1 MSDGRMLGLEASGPQ
16 MEACRK
22 WSDQTTDQILFGGA
36 KYGGKSYLGCNLIFS
51 DALTYPD
58 TAYFISRHQLNDLRK
73 HTRLSIE
80 EVFRD
85 WGLKMDDYVKFNG
98 MDNYYECLKTR
109 SPVFFLEGKELPSD
123 PLFERFGSMQFT
135 RGWIEEGGEFADL
148 AIENLNATVGR
159 KNNAKYGLRGKL
171 LITCNPKK
179 NILYR
184 KFYKPW
190 REGSLPDNLAF
201 VRSLA
206 TDNVKGDKEYIYKLS
221 QMKDPTMR
229 ARLWLGDW
237 EYDDDPATL
246 MGYDAIM
253 DLFTNVVDEGDK
265 YASVDVARYGSDKT
279 VISLWNG
286 LTWYRRIVMEK
297 ASVPQVAEA
306 VRQASEEEKI
316 PRSHIV
322 VDDDGVGGGVA
333 DMLPGCVRFNGGGKP
348 IEVKGQEQN
357 YKNLK
362 AQCSYALADRVNTRS
377 VAISFAGHED
387 SISEDLGWVK
397 RDKMD
402 HDTKLCILP
411 KEKVKEGLGRSPDD
425 ADVMMMRM
433 VFELRGTGQMNTS
446 LYRKANTFERLARR
460 EAFRNIRPR

>member
-1 MSDGRMLGLEASGPQ
+1 MPTLS
-16 MEACRK
+16 RK
-22 WSDQTTDQILFGGA
+22 QDKAWECLTDATHTEVLYGGA
-36 KYGGKSYLGCNLIFS
+36 AGGGKSWLGCVWLIGMAIQYKGSRWLMGRAVGKTLKETTLNSFFDVCGS
-51 DALTYPD
+51 AGMKHGEDYTYNAQTGTITVGRSTIILKD
-58 TAYFISRHQLNDLRK
+58 LFAY
-73 HTRLSIE
+73 
-80 EVFRD
+80 
-85 WGLKMDDYVKFNG
+85 
-98 MDNYYECLKTR
+98 
-109 SPVFFLEGKELPSD
+109 PSD
-123 PLFERFGSMQFT
+123 PNFDDLGSLEITGAFIDEANQITEKAKAIVGSRIRYKLDEFGIIPKMLLT
-135 RGWIEEGGEFADL
+135 CNPAKNWVYREFYAPAIAGTLPAHRAFIPALVTDNPNISPHY
-148 AIENLNATVGR
+148 IENLRRMTG
-159 KNNAKYGLRGKL
+159 
-171 LITCNPKK
+171 
-179 NILYR
+179 
-184 KFYKPW
+184 
-190 REGSLPDNLAF
+190 PD
-201 VRSLA
+201 
-206 TDNVKGDKEYIYKLS
+206 
-221 QMKDPTMR
+221 R
-229 ARLWLGDW
+229 ARLLDGNWD
-237 EYDDDPATL
+237 YDDDPARL
-246 MGYDAIM
+246 MDFDAIR
-253 DLFTNVVDEGDK
+253 DLFSNAVDEGDK

-306 VRQASEEEKI
+306 VRQACEEEKI

-333 DMLPGCVRFNGGGKP
+333 DMLPGCYRFNGGGKP

-377 VAISFAGHED
+377 VAVSFAGHED

-446 LYRKANTFERLARR
+446 LYRKADTFERMARR
-460 EAFRNIRPR
+460 DAFRNFRPR